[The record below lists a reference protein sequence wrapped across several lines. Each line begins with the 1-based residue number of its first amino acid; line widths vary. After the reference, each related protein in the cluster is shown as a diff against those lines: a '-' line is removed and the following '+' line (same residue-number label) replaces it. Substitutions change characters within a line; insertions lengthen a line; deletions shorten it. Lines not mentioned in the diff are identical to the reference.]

1 MFRRLKIRRAARALH
16 ETHPYLSLPVAR
28 TRATR
33 MVQRYP
39 KATTQRVG
47 EYLVHEERVRIMLAA
62 MLENTVHK
70 APTEET
76 S

>member
-1 MFRRLKIRRAARALH
+1 
-16 ETHPYLSLPVAR
+16 
-28 TRATR
+28 